1 MSQRKDQNNKD
12 EKINRSDLRVRE
24 LWVGNLPENITEKKL
39 YSNFFI
45 YGEIDRIEIVPHKNQ
60 SQ

>member
-1 MSQRKDQNNKD
+1 MSQRKDQSNKD
-12 EKINRSDLRVRE
+12 EKMNKSDLRVRE
-24 LWVGNLPENITEKKL
+24 LWVGNLPESITEKKL
-39 YSNFFI
+39 YQNFFI